1 MSFFKNLISS
11 IKERSLLKS
20 SYFRS
25 KNFGILHEDIYKAL
39 ESVMSKSGEISSL
52 VFAEHLSNLIE
63 GLNDKEFVEFFENLQ
78 AKYDIDAEVLSQASN
93 IYSKYKTQKNLELI
107 SQASEPQW
115 VELFKRLNTISEGT
129 LRLVRLRERIKS
141 LKQESPSLEFF
152 DSSLLKLFKH
162 WFNPSFLMLES
173 IDWSTPANIL
183 EKIIAYEAVHEINS
197 WDDLRARLAPDDR
210 RCFAFFH
217 PLMPKEPLIFVEVA
231 LSNKIP
237 NTINEII
244 ALDRS
249 VTLNKDI
256 NTATFYSISNCQDG
270 LSGISFGN
278 FLIKQVAHKLK
289 QENDGL
295 DKFVTLSPAPGFVQ
309 WLKEKSIYEDSDEDT
324 LLKQA
329 LIYLTTSDR
338 EDGSPNDPVAR
349 FHLGNGAILERIN
362 LNADLSSKGLIQSK
376 GVMVNYLY
384 KLDRLEENHELFFK
398 TKEVKESDAINNLRK
413 KLQIKSADSLLSLYF
428 LCAIFQALEIPHS
441 TFQP

>member
-1 MSFFKNLISS
+1 MSFFQNLLSS
-11 IKERSLLKS
+11 IMERSLLKS

-25 KNFGILHEDIYKAL
+25 KDFGILHEDINKAL

-52 VFAEHLSNLIE
+52 VFAEHLSSLIE
-63 GLNDKEFVEFFENLQ
+63 ALNDEEFIEFFETLH
-78 AKYDIDAEVLSQASN
+78 AKYDLDAEALLRVSN
-93 IYSKYKTQKNLELI
+93 EYSKNKTQKNLELI
-107 SQASEPQW
+107 FKASEPKW
-115 VELFKRLNTISEGT
+115 VELFKRLNTVSEGT
-129 LRLVRLRERIKS
+129 LRLVRLRERMRT
-141 LKQESPSLEFF
+141 LKQASPNLEFF
-152 DSSLLKLFKH
+152 DRSLLKLFKH
-162 WFNPSFLMLES
+162 WFNPSFLVLES

-217 PLMPKEPLIFVEVA
+217 PLMPNEPLIFVEVA

-244 ALDRS
+244 TIDRS
-249 VTLNKDI
+249 VTLNQDI
-256 NTATFYSISNCQDG
+256 NTAVFYSISNCQEG

-295 DKFVTLSPAPGFVQ
+295 DKFVTLSPAPSFVR
-309 WLKEKSIYEDSDEDT
+309 WLEENSINLDSDEDM

-338 EDGSPNDPVAR
+338 EDGLPNDPVAK

-362 LNADLSSKGLIQSK
+362 LNADLSSKGLMQSK

-384 KLDRLEENHELFFK
+384 SLDTLEENHELFFK
-398 TKEVKESDAINNLRK
+398 TKEVKQSDAIKSLRK
-413 KLQIKSADSLLSLYF
+413 KLQI
-428 LCAIFQALEIPHS
+428 
-441 TFQP
+441 

>member
-1 MSFFKNLISS
+1 MSFFQNLLSS
-11 IKERSLLKS
+11 IMERSLLKS

-25 KNFGILHEDIYKAL
+25 KDFGILHEDINKAL

-52 VFAEHLSNLIE
+52 VFAEHLSSLIE
-63 GLNDKEFVEFFENLQ
+63 ALNDEEFIEFFETLH
-78 AKYDIDAEVLSQASN
+78 AKYDLDAEALLRASN
-93 IYSKYKTQKNLELI
+93 EYSKNKTQKNLELI
-107 SQASEPQW
+107 FQASEPQW
-115 VELFKRLNTISEGT
+115 VKLFKRLNTVSEGT
-129 LRLVRLRERIKS
+129 LRLVRLRERIRS
-141 LKQESPSLEFF
+141 LKQASPSLEFF
-152 DSSLLKLFKH
+152 DRSLLKLIKH
-162 WFNPSFLMLES
+162 WFNPSFLVLES

-217 PLMPKEPLIFVEVA
+217 PLMPNEPLIFVEVA

-244 ALDRS
+244 TIDRS
-249 VTLNKDI
+249 VTLNQDI
-256 NTATFYSISNCQDG
+256 NTAVFYSISNCQEG

-295 DKFVTLSPAPGFVQ
+295 DKFVTLSPAPSFVR
-309 WLKEKSIYEDSDEDT
+309 WLEENSINLDSDEDM

-329 LIYLTTSDR
+329 LIYLTASDR
-338 EDGSPNDPVAR
+338 EDGLPNDPVAK

-362 LNADLSSKGLIQSK
+362 LNADLSSKGLMQSK

-384 KLDRLEENHELFFK
+384 NLDTLEKNHELFFK
-398 TKEVKESDAINNLRK
+398 TKEVKQSDAIKSLRK
-413 KLQIKSADSLLSLYF
+413 KLQI
-428 LCAIFQALEIPHS
+428 
-441 TFQP
+441 

>member
-1 MSFFKNLISS
+1 MSFFQNLLSS
-11 IKERSLLKS
+11 IMERSLLKS

-25 KNFGILHEDIYKAL
+25 KDFGILHEDINKAL

-52 VFAEHLSNLIE
+52 VFAEHLSSLIE
-63 GLNDKEFVEFFENLQ
+63 ALNDEEFIEFFETLH
-78 AKYDIDAEVLSQASN
+78 AKYDLDAEALLRASN
-93 IYSKYKTQKNLELI
+93 EYSKNKTQKNLELI
-107 SQASEPQW
+107 FQASEPQW
-115 VELFKRLNTISEGT
+115 VKLFKRLNTVSEGT
-129 LRLVRLRERIKS
+129 LRLVRLRERIRS
-141 LKQESPSLEFF
+141 LKQASPSLEFF
-152 DSSLLKLFKH
+152 DRSLLKLFKH
-162 WFNPSFLMLES
+162 WFNPSFLVLES

-217 PLMPKEPLIFVEVA
+217 PLMPNEPLIFVEVA

-244 ALDRS
+244 TIDRS
-249 VTLNKDI
+249 VTLNQDI
-256 NTATFYSISNCQDG
+256 NTAVFYSISNCQEG

-295 DKFVTLSPAPGFVQ
+295 DKFVTLSPAPSFVR
-309 WLKEKSIYEDSDEDT
+309 WLEENSINLDSDEDM

-329 LIYLTTSDR
+329 LIYLTASDR
-338 EDGSPNDPVAR
+338 EDGLPNDPVAK

-362 LNADLSSKGLIQSK
+362 LNADLSSKGLMQSK

-384 KLDRLEENHELFFK
+384 NLDTLEENHELFFK
-398 TKEVKESDAINNLRK
+398 TKEVKQSDAIKSLRK
-413 KLQIKSADSLLSLYF
+413 KLQK
-428 LCAIFQALEIPHS
+428 
-441 TFQP
+441 

>member
-1 MSFFKNLISS
+1 MNFFQNLLSS
-11 IKERSLLKS
+11 IMERSLLKS

-25 KNFGILHEDIYKAL
+25 KDFGILHEDINKAL

-52 VFAEHLSNLIE
+52 VFAEHLSSLIE
-63 GLNDKEFVEFFENLQ
+63 ALNDEEFIEFFETLH
-78 AKYDIDAEVLSQASN
+78 AKYDLDAEALLRASN
-93 IYSKYKTQKNLELI
+93 EYSKNKTQKNLELI
-107 SQASEPQW
+107 FQASEPQW
-115 VELFKRLNTISEGT
+115 VKLFKRLNTVSEGT
-129 LRLVRLRERIKS
+129 LRLVRLRERIRS
-141 LKQESPSLEFF
+141 LKQASPSLEFF
-152 DSSLLKLFKH
+152 DRSLLKLFKH
-162 WFNPSFLMLES
+162 WFNPSFLVLES

-217 PLMPKEPLIFVEVA
+217 PLMPNEPLIFVEVA

-244 ALDRS
+244 TIDRS
-249 VTLNKDI
+249 VTLNQDI
-256 NTATFYSISNCQDG
+256 NTAVFYSISNCQEG

-295 DKFVTLSPAPGFVQ
+295 DKFVTLSPAPSFVR
-309 WLKEKSIYEDSDEDT
+309 WLEENSINLDSDEDM

-329 LIYLTTSDR
+329 LIYLTASDR
-338 EDGSPNDPVAR
+338 EDGLPNDPVAK

-362 LNADLSSKGLIQSK
+362 LNADLSSKGLMQSK

-384 KLDRLEENHELFFK
+384 NLDTLEENHELFFK
-398 TKEVKESDAINNLRK
+398 TKEVKQSDAIKSLRK
-413 KLQIKSADSLLSLYF
+413 KLQK
-428 LCAIFQALEIPHS
+428 
-441 TFQP
+441 

>member
-1 MSFFKNLISS
+1 MSFFQNLLSS
-11 IKERSLLKS
+11 IMERSLLKS

-25 KNFGILHEDIYKAL
+25 KDFGILHEDINKAL

-52 VFAEHLSNLIE
+52 VFAEHLSSLIE
-63 GLNDKEFVEFFENLQ
+63 ALNDEEFIEFFETLH
-78 AKYDIDAEVLSQASN
+78 AKYDLDAEALLRASN
-93 IYSKYKTQKNLELI
+93 EYSKNKTQKNLELI
-107 SQASEPQW
+107 FQASEPQW
-115 VELFKRLNTISEGT
+115 VKLFKRLNTVSEGT
-129 LRLVRLRERIKS
+129 LRLVRLRERIRS
-141 LKQESPSLEFF
+141 LKQASPSLEFF
-152 DSSLLKLFKH
+152 DRSLLKLFKH
-162 WFNPSFLMLES
+162 WFNPSFLVLES

-217 PLMPKEPLIFVEVA
+217 PLMPNEPLIFVEVA

-244 ALDRS
+244 TIDRS
-249 VTLNKDI
+249 VTLNQDI
-256 NTATFYSISNCQDG
+256 NTAVFYSISNCQEG

-278 FLIKQVAHKLK
+278 FLIKQVAHRLK

-295 DKFVTLSPAPGFVQ
+295 DKFVTLSPAPSFVR
-309 WLKEKSIYEDSDEDT
+309 WLEENSINLDSDEDM

-329 LIYLTTSDR
+329 LIYLTASDR
-338 EDGSPNDPVAR
+338 EDGLPNDPVAK

-362 LNADLSSKGLIQSK
+362 LNADLSSKGLMQSK

-384 KLDRLEENHELFFK
+384 NLDTLEENHELFFK
-398 TKEVKESDAINNLRK
+398 TKEVKQSDAIKSLRK
-413 KLQIKSADSLLSLYF
+413 KLQI
-428 LCAIFQALEIPHS
+428 
-441 TFQP
+441 

>member
-1 MSFFKNLISS
+1 MSFFQNLLSS
-11 IKERSLLKS
+11 IMERSLLKS

-25 KNFGILHEDIYKAL
+25 KDFGILHEDINKAL

-52 VFAEHLSNLIE
+52 VFAEHLSSLIE
-63 GLNDKEFVEFFENLQ
+63 ALNDEEFIEFFETLH
-78 AKYDIDAEVLSQASN
+78 AKYDLDAEALLRASN
-93 IYSKYKTQKNLELI
+93 EYSKNKTQKNLELI
-107 SQASEPQW
+107 FQASEPQW
-115 VELFKRLNTISEGT
+115 VKLFKRLNTVSEGT
-129 LRLVRLRERIKS
+129 LRLVRLRERIRS
-141 LKQESPSLEFF
+141 LKQASPSLEFF
-152 DSSLLKLFKH
+152 DRSLLKLFKH
-162 WFNPSFLMLES
+162 WFNPSFLVLES

-217 PLMPKEPLIFVEVA
+217 PLMPNEPLIFVEVA

-244 ALDRS
+244 TIDRS
-249 VTLNKDI
+249 VTLNQDI
-256 NTATFYSISNCQDG
+256 NTAVFYSISNCQEG

-295 DKFVTLSPAPGFVQ
+295 DKFVTLSPAPSFVR
-309 WLKEKSIYEDSDEDT
+309 WLEENSINLDSDEDM

-338 EDGSPNDPVAR
+338 EDGLPNDPVAK

-362 LNADLSSKGLIQSK
+362 LNADLSSKGLMQSK

-384 KLDRLEENHELFFK
+384 NLDTLEENHELFFK
-398 TKEVKESDAINNLRK
+398 TKEVKQSDAIKSLRK
-413 KLQIKSADSLLSLYF
+413 KLQI
-428 LCAIFQALEIPHS
+428 
-441 TFQP
+441 

>member
-1 MSFFKNLISS
+1 MSFFQNLLSS
-11 IKERSLLKS
+11 IMERSLLKS

-25 KNFGILHEDIYKAL
+25 KDFGILHEDINKAL

-52 VFAEHLSNLIE
+52 VFAEHLSSLIE
-63 GLNDKEFVEFFENLQ
+63 ALNDEEFIEFFETLH
-78 AKYDIDAEVLSQASN
+78 AKYDLDAEALLRASN
-93 IYSKYKTQKNLELI
+93 EYSKNKTQKNLELI
-107 SQASEPQW
+107 FQASEPQW
-115 VELFKRLNTISEGT
+115 VKLFKRLNTVSEGT
-129 LRLVRLRERIKS
+129 LRLVRLRERIRS
-141 LKQESPSLEFF
+141 LKQASPSLEFF
-152 DSSLLKLFKH
+152 DRSLLKLFKH
-162 WFNPSFLMLES
+162 WFNPSFLVLES

-217 PLMPKEPLIFVEVA
+217 PLMPNEPLIFVEVA

-244 ALDRS
+244 TIDRS
-249 VTLNKDI
+249 VTLNQDI
-256 NTATFYSISNCQDG
+256 NTAVFYSISNCQEG

-295 DKFVTLSPAPGFVQ
+295 DKFVTLSPAPSFVR
-309 WLKEKSIYEDSDEDT
+309 WLEENSINLDSEEDM

-329 LIYLTTSDR
+329 LIYLTASDR
-338 EDGSPNDPVAR
+338 EDGLPNDPVAK

-362 LNADLSSKGLIQSK
+362 LNADLSSKGLMQSK
-376 GVMVNYLY
+376 GVMINYLY
-384 KLDRLEENHELFFK
+384 NLDTLEENHELFFK
-398 TKEVKESDAINNLRK
+398 TKEVKQSDAIKSLRK
-413 KLQIKSADSLLSLYF
+413 KLQK
-428 LCAIFQALEIPHS
+428 
-441 TFQP
+441 

>member
-25 KNFGILHEDIYKAL
+25 KDFGILHEDISKAL

-63 GLNDKEFVEFFENLQ
+63 GLNDKEFVEFFENLKT
-78 AKYDIDAEVLSQASN
+78 KYDIDPEVLLQTSN
-93 IYSKYKTQKNLELI
+93 VYSKNKTQKNLELI
-107 SQASEPQW
+107 SQAAEPQW
-115 VELFKRLNTISEGT
+115 VELFKRLNTVSEGT
-129 LRLVRLRERIKS
+129 LKLVRLRERIKS
-141 LKQESPSLEFF
+141 LKQENSSLEFF
-152 DSSLLKLFKH
+152 DRSLLKLFKH

-217 PLMPKEPLIFVEVA
+217 PLMPNEPLIFVEVA

-237 NTINEII
+237 STINEII
-244 ALDRS
+244 TLDRN
-249 VTLNKDI
+249 VTLNQDI
-256 NTATFYSISNCQDG
+256 NTAVFYSISNCQEG

-289 QENDGL
+289 QENDNL
-295 DKFVTLSPAPGFVQ
+295 DKFVTLSPAPGFMQ
-309 WLKEKSIYEDSDEDT
+309 WLKDKSINEEADEDK

-329 LIYLTTSDR
+329 LIYLTDSDR
-338 EDGSPNDPVAR
+338 EDGSPNDPVAK

-376 GVMVNYLY
+376 GVMINYLY
-384 KLDRLEENHELFFK
+384 NLDILEENHELFFK
-398 TKEVKESDAINNLRK
+398 TKEVKQSDAIKSLRK
-413 KLQIKSADSLLSLYF
+413 KLQIK
-428 LCAIFQALEIPHS
+428 
-441 TFQP
+441 